1 MLIDALYIGVRC
13 EGLYRIKFAEV
24 LFFCSFFQRAKRA
37 TQSNKKNKMASIASD
52 PTVLASLA
60 AIETAKTAAANA
72 TAASKAAPEDA
83 VLKKV
88 AKTCNKELQKLEKSH
103 KEMIPVAQELVN
115 KETAALAV
123 EQAKLDASPDDA
135 KLKKSVKKLTKN
147 LSKAEK
153 GLKLALKKN
162 KGNQWD
168 AGEETK
174 TDKSK
179 AKKAA
184 KLKKAAD
191 KKAKEDAKANAAPWI
206 NPTPKGQKK
215 DTSGEMPSEY
225 LPERVEAAWG
235 EWWEEAGVYSP
246 SAEEALKKDP
256 SDRFT
261 IVIPP
266 PNVTGSLHIG
276 HALTVAI
283 EDAVVRWHRMQ
294 GKSVLWLPGTDH
306 AGIATQT
313 QVEKLLMKETGQ
325 TKHDIGREAL
335 LEKIWEWKKK
345 KGGHITSQLRKLGAS
360 VDWKREVFTMDD
372 NLSVAVTEAFVR
384 MYEKGLIYRQKR
396 LVNWCSKLNTAISDI
411 EVDHD
416 DLKGKTKKNKV
427 PGHAADH
434 EYEFGVIISFAYK
447 VEGLEE
453 EIVVATTRLE
463 TMLGDTAVA
472 VHPKDPRY
480 THLHGKRLI
489 HPFRKKDHPHY
500 TIPLILDD
508 VLVDMAFGTG
518 AVKITP
524 AHDPNDYDCGK
535 RHGLEEINILDDSGA
550 INVNGGDEFSGIMR
564 FDAREA
570 ILKRL
575 TEMDLYRGTA
585 DNAMQLPI
593 CSRSGDIVEPRLKP
607 QWFVN
612 TESMAARALK
622 SVVDGELKLIP
633 EEHNQ
638 VSIYLKKKD
647 SHAQLLL
654 FLLFY
659 FFFFVHP
666 LFL

>member
-1 MLIDALYIGVRC
+1 
-13 EGLYRIKFAEV
+13 
-24 LFFCSFFQRAKRA
+24 
-37 TQSNKKNKMASIASD
+37 MASLASD
-52 PTVLASLA
+52 PQVLASLA
-60 AIETAKTAAANA
+60 KIEEAKVAAAAA
-72 TAASKAAPEDA
+72 TAASKAAKEDDA
-83 VLKKV
+83 LKKA
-88 AKTCNKELQKLEKSH
+88 AKAANKSLQKLEKEH
-103 KEMIPVAQELVN
+103 NEMPLVAQAKLESEKASL
-115 KETAALAV
+115 AAA
-123 EQAKLDASPDDA
+123 QAQLDASPDDS
-135 KLKKSVKKLTKN
+135 KLKKEVKKLTK
-147 LSKAEK
+147 SVGKCEK

-162 KGNQWD
+162 KGNAWD

-184 KLKKAAD
+184 KAAKAAA
-191 KKAKEDAKANAAPWI
+191 KKKKDDAKAGEAPWI
-206 NPTPKGQKK
+206 NPTPSGQKK

-235 EWWEEAGVYSP
+235 EWWEEAGFYSP
-246 SAEEALKKDP
+246 DAEEAMKKDP
-256 SDRFT
+256 KDRFT

-276 HALTVAI
+276 HALTCAI

-313 QVEKLLMKETGQ
+313 QVEKLLMKEEGK

-372 NLSVAVTEAFVR
+372 KLSVAVTEAFVR
-384 MYEKGLIYRQKR
+384 MYEMGLIYRQKR

-416 DLKGKTKKNKV
+416 DLKGRTLKNKV
-427 PGHAADH
+427 PGHDADH
-434 EYEFGVIISFAYK
+434 DYEFGVIISFAYK
-447 VEGLEE
+447 VEGMDE

-472 VHPKDPRY
+472 VHPEDPRY
-480 THLHGKRLI
+480 KHLHGKRLI
-489 HPFRKKDHPHY
+489 HPFRAQDHPHR

-508 VLVDMAFGTG
+508 VLVEMDFGTG

-550 INVNGGDEFSGIMR
+550 INVNGGTEFAGIMR

-570 ILKRL
+570 ILKKL
-575 TEMDLYRGTA
+575 TEMELYRGTA

-638 VSIYLKKKD
+638 VSTVLFTPPSSSLSPTPPHLPYRYLP
-647 SHAQLLL
+647 LLA
-654 FLLFY
+654 
-659 FFFFVHP
+659 VQKRTS
-666 LFL
+666 